1 MTTWVQV
8 MALVRRLDDKRVREG
23 RIGDSDAQQLVAMI
37 LDFHKQ
43 TVARP
48 PSGEMNALTSIQE
61 DRARAADAGA
71 PPQDRIAGT
80 R

>member
-1 MTTWVQV
+1 MTTWMQV

-23 RIGDSDAQQLVAMI
+23 RIGDKDAAQLVSLL

-43 TVARP
+43 TVART
-48 PSGEMNALTSIQE
+48 PSGEMPATSTP
-61 DRARAADAGA
+61 A
-71 PPQDRIAGT
+71 PHERVF